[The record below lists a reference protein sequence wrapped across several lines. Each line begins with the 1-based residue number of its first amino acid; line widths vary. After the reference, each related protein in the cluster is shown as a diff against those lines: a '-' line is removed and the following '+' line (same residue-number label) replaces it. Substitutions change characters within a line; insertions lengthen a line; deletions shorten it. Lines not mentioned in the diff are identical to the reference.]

1 MVVAGWAG
9 GNEEVSILPCSTE
22 VKKYV
27 HGLQLGA
34 GPTGLGARTGSAAL
48 FIHSQLSQNFA
59 KDGRRR
65 SDAAG
70 QAIPKLPAEPGV
82 KSLRVNPPLCEGNL
96 NAQAARL
103 MWLALLPLLLPQK
116 FTNAVAYGNGSP
128 ESISALLQFVL
139 S

>member
-1 MVVAGWAG
+1 MQAGQVGMKRSPSCPAAQR
-9 GNEEVSILPCSTE
+9 LRSTCTASSS
-22 VKKYV
+22 VLDPQ
-27 HGLQLGA
+27 GWGQ
-34 GPTGLGARTGSAAL
+34 GLGPQL
-48 FIHSQLSQNFA
+48 FSSTRSCLKTLQ
-59 KDGRRR
+59 KMGEKR

-82 KSLRVNPPLCEGNL
+82 RSLRVNPPLWEGNL

-103 MWLALLPLLLPQK
+103 LWLALLPLLLPQK
-116 FTNAVAYGNGSP
+116 FTNAVTYGNGSP